1 MAIPRPGAAGRP
13 EQEVARFLRSL
24 DHAKSSAGV
33 HCFSMLSRRSTCIGC
48 EPDDQSGGE
57 ERDRGASGALAVV
70 LFPNWCSQATSS
82 IPLFP
87 CSHVPI
93 GFPRSLQLSVPMFP
107 MGFPGR
113 NISRVPGGSH
123 VPEQVPSSNF
133 QVADMIG
140 VRVSFASRDVCTSAQ
155 KPSTGSIN
163 KRNTSK
169 NHHNTLITDGTRTH
183 ADSAI
188 QFRQY

>member
-1 MAIPRPGAAGRP
+1 
-13 EQEVARFLRSL
+13 
-24 DHAKSSAGV
+24 
-33 HCFSMLSRRSTCIGC
+33 
-48 EPDDQSGGE
+48 
-57 ERDRGASGALAVV
+57 
-70 LFPNWCSQATSS
+70 
-82 IPLFP
+82 
-87 CSHVPI
+87 
-93 GFPRSLQLSVPMFP
+93 

-183 ADSAI
+183 ADSKAKAI
-188 QFRQY
+188 EAKATVNEPELPKFGMLGSGLNQ